1 MAYSHLYGV
10 PLRQTFG
17 VKSRRRFDGR
27 SRCLSIAAIA
37 IEVDTYNLASA
48 TSVSRILASGAGMET
63 MVVPVGESDEKGS
76 ATDL

>member
-1 MAYSHLYGV
+1 MVSGLFRGGIV
-10 PLRQTFG
+10 G
-17 VKSRRRFDGR
+17 EENEVS
-27 SRCLSIAAIA
+27 SS

-48 TSVSRILASGAGMET
+48 TSVSRILASGAGMDT